1 MQTMINPTQSRV
13 ATGAALLAATF
24 LVFSVA
30 SAQGLSNRMGATVPF
45 DFTVGNHQ
53 LPAGEYDMQTL
64 ASGVVKLY
72 NSETHDVLIF
82 NTGRLSNP
90 VRNSASGQLIF
101 HKYGDDYFLS
111 EMWWAGSLDGFQP
124 IQSKRERELAKL
136 SRPVRVSI
144 VR

>member
-1 MQTMINPTQSRV
+1 MINPTQSRV

-45 DFTVGNHQ
+45 DFTVGNQQ
-53 LPAGEYDMQTL
+53 LP
-64 ASGVVKLY
+64 SGVVKLY

-111 EMWWAGSLDGFQP
+111 KMWWAGSLDGFQP